1 MTDRPERLGE
11 VRQGNGIVRRCGLAT
26 LLVAALC
33 TAGQAAPEKAP
44 DKTAGKSPE
53 KNAATASAISAV
65 GDPAAAGKL
74 DLAIQEMINGIK
86 ARSIQ
91 DEFLRFRSYLA
102 LKLDTTAA
110 RYTGNEVTG
119 NCRLRWYDRMLR
131 NPLVAPVEAE
141 KFTRELHQQ
150 VLQGQKGLMSV
161 LLAGREKLDLP
172 AREVR
177 LPKAKTPDEALE
189 TVKQALTNTQ
199 ADYAAALAPLTK
211 AEVRELASHL
221 YSALVGQSNVGHTLN
236 DRGTGRRMCDLI
248 EKMDRDA
255 LHRAAED
262 LGGLGSK
269 PLLSLLGGLSDTG
282 DVRVEGVE
290 GRICRQINT
299 PAGAIL
305 IGGRGRNVY
314 HLDTMGAVAAV
325 IDLDGDDEY
334 QEGTVSL
341 PRPVLLL
348 VDLKGDDVYRATRPA
363 VQGSAILGVSMLA
376 DLEGNDL
383 YRAQDMAQGS
393 CLAGVG
399 ILLDFAGDDAYQ
411 GVRRVQGEALGGVGL
426 LIDYGGNDDYR
437 AAMWSQGFGAP
448 LGFGLLDDVSGKD
461 HYFTGGLYPDSYPET
476 PGLEGWGQG
485 VGAGIRQVACGGI
498 GVILDGA
505 GDDIYEFD
513 YLSHGGGYWCGMG
526 FARDFGGD
534 DQHLGSTSN
543 SYSGGSR
550 TEPEFQRFGN
560 GFGCHYALGFLFDDN
575 GDDRYRGR
583 IMGVGFGWD
592 CAVGTLCDFGG
603 NDRYEATGMTTQ
615 GNGAQASLG
624 LLYDY
629 DGDDVYVGYGQ
640 GYAAGG
646 ISYHD
651 LPGCGGNFSFVI
663 DYGGEDQYGC
673 GAKNNSYNQRG
684 AAGGF
689 LIDRPRNEATAEAGA
704 EQQEPKPNVAGT

>member
-1 MTDRPERLGE
+1 
-11 VRQGNGIVRRCGLAT
+11 
-26 LLVAALC
+26 LVALTVTALC
-33 TAGQAAPEKAP
+33 VAAQAASPDKKSASPDKKPAPAASAKPVVGAP
-44 DKTAGKSPE
+44 D
-53 KNAATASAISAV
+53 
-65 GDPAAAGKL
+65 AAAKV
-74 DLAIQEMINGIK
+74 DMAVQEMINGIK

-91 DEFLRFRSYLA
+91 SEFMRFRSYLGY
-102 LKLDTTAA
+102 KLDTTSA
-110 RYTGNEVTG
+110 RFTGNEVTG

-141 KFTRELHQQ
+141 KFTRELHQN
-150 VLQGQKGLMSV
+150 VLEGQKGLAAV
-161 LLAGREKLDLP
+161 LLTAREKLDLP
-172 AREVR
+172 ARELR
-177 LPKAKTPDEALE
+177 LPKAKSAEGVIE
-189 TVKQALTNTQ
+189 VIQQALSDAQ
-199 ADYAAALAPLTK
+199 VDYAAAIAPLTK
-211 AEVRELASHL
+211 SELRELGNNL
-221 YSALVGQSNVGHTLN
+221 YSSMVSQNSVGHTLN

-262 LGGLGSK
+262 LGVLGSK
-269 PLLSLLGGLSDTG
+269 PLLSLLNDLPDTG

-290 GRICRQINT
+290 GRVCRRIDT
-299 PAGAIL
+299 PAGTIVV
-305 IGGRGRNVY
+305 GGRGRNVY
-314 HLDTMGAVAAV
+314 HLDEMGNVSVV
-325 IDLDGDDEY
+325 IDLGGDDEY
-334 QEGTVSL
+334 LEGTVSL

-363 VQGSAILGVSMLA
+363 VQGSAILGVSMLV
-376 DLEGNDL
+376 DLEGSDL

-399 ILLDFAGDDAYQ
+399 ILLDFAGDDVYQ
-411 GVRRVQGEALGGVGL
+411 GIRRVQGEALGGIGL
-426 LIDYGGNDDYR
+426 LIDYAGNDDYR

-448 LGFGLLDDVSGKD
+448 LGFGMLDDVAGKD

-485 VGAGIRQVACGGI
+485 VGAGIRQVACGGV

-505 GDDIYEFD
+505 GDDVYEFD

-526 FARDFGGD
+526 FARDFGGN
-534 DQHLGSTSN
+534 DQHLGSTNN
-543 SYSGGSR
+543 SYSGGQR

-560 GFGCHYALGFLFDDN
+560 GFGCHYALGFLFDDSGN
-575 GDDRYRGR
+575 DMYRGR

-592 CAVGTLCDFGG
+592 CAVGALCDFGG
-603 NDRYEATGMTTQ
+603 DDRYEATGMTTQ

-624 LLYDY
+624 LLFDG

-640 GYAAGG
+640 GYASGS

-663 DYGGEDQYGC
+663 DYGGEDKYGC
-673 GAKNNSYNQRG
+673 GAQNNSYNQRG

-689 LIDRPRNEATAEAGA
+689 LIDRPRNEVTAEGDAK
-704 EQQEPKPNVAGT
+704 EQPKPNVAGT